1 MKVFVTGAT
10 GYIGS
15 AVSAAFARAGH
26 EVYGLARSKEKGRRL
41 AAAEVDPVFGSL
53 DDPST
58 YQSAAD
64 SCQILVHCA
73 AEPSPRQWE
82 LHGRTI
88 EALLASARNSRRP
101 RTLVVTSGV
110 WVYGSTGNPAAD
122 ESSPLRPPPLVAP
135 RPAFDEQVLAAND
148 PPLRTLVIRP
158 GCVYGGSAG
167 MTGSWFESAEKEG
180 AARVIGDGSN
190 RWSMVHVADL
200 ADLYVKAAESAQ
212 GGEVFNATDRSRFT
226 VLDCSRAASLAAG
239 AGGKVM
245 AIPPD
250 DARKA
255 MGAPYVECLL
265 LDQHVD
271 SSKAVR
277 LLGWQPRHGGFVDG
291 AARYFGAW
299 KAGR

>member
-1 MKVFVTGAT
+1 MKIFVTGAT

-26 EVYGLARSKEKGRRL
+26 EVHGLARSREKAVRL
-41 AAAEVDPVFGSL
+41 AAAEVHPLFGSL

-58 YQSAAD
+58 YQPAAD

-73 AEPSPRQWE
+73 AEPSPRQWD

-101 RTLVVTSGV
+101 RTLIVTSGV
-110 WVYGSTGNPAAD
+110 WVYGSTGTSAAD
-122 ESSPLRPPPLVAP
+122 ESSVLRPPLLVAP
-135 RPAFDEQVLAAND
+135 RPALDQQVLAANGAT
-148 PPLRTLVIRP
+148 LRTLVVRP
-158 GCVYGGSAG
+158 GCVYGERGGLTA
-167 MTGSWFESAEKEG
+167 SWFESAEKEG
-180 AARVIGDGSN
+180 SAGVVGDGSN

-200 ADLYVKAAESAQ
+200 ADLYVKAAESAH

-226 VLDCSRAASLAAG
+226 ILDCARAASLAAG
-239 AGGKVM
+239 AGGKV
-245 AIPPD
+245 AILP
-250 DARKA
+250 AEEASKTL
-255 MGAPYVECLL
+255 GASFVECLL

-271 SSKAVR
+271 SGKAVR

-291 AARYFGAW
+291 AERYFTAW
-299 KAGR
+299 KARP